1 MSKSLFFVFYTDEDY
16 LSDRFHILYNKVNPG
31 GIWKFINIY
40 KDDILREIPV
50 NLTSIPAIYNVKK
63 KELYEG
69 EYVFEFVRSFDSL
82 EYNHQQETLN
92 NRMSNRNDA
101 DIELQ
106 QKPSKDEMEYMYNKE
121 HNRYH

>member
-40 KDDILREIPV
+40 NDDILREIPV